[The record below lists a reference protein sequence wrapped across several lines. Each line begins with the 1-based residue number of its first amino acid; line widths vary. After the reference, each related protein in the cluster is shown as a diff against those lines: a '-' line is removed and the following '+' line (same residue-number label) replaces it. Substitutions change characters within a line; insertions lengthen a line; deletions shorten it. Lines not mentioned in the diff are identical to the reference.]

1 VFRNNRNREKQY
13 SFDYVYDQNSTS
25 VMPNSQHLNIIKLD
39 IYNTTAKKFIA
50 DLTEGYNF
58 SVFAYGA
65 TGAGKTYTMMGNEAN
80 PGIMKN
86 SIEDL
91 FTN

>member
-1 VFRNNRNREKQY
+1 MSPEDVFRNNRNREKQY

-25 VMPNSQHLNIIKLD
+25 LD

-50 DLTEGYNF
+50 DLMEGYNF